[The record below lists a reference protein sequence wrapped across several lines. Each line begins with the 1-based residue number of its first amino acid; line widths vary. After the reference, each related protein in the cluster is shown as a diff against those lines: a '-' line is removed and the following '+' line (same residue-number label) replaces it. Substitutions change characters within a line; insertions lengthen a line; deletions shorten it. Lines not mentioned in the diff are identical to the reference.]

1 MLTVF
6 EKDKPSLLCNIV
18 SSLLSNGS
26 DLLVTGT
33 VNDPI
38 YIQSPSNSGLGSVST
53 TDNNGTATT
62 GDNFGTRNGLGF
74 SDFTY
79 FDSNRLVSADHTSN
93 TDTDDTHRDKDYT
106 NNTNETFNG
115 GHMNGVTPK
124 VNNGIES
131 IHRIKNQGDDYYRH
145 KFLLRLRKKQFYNNF
160 DLGFYLLVKFGG
172 PNTTMGISILND
184 DELLECSQISKFE
197 TYRDV
202 EKWYLQ
208 QYNYLLSQYLKA
220 RSRKGLQTSQV
231 NAYEYKSINESD
243 ETVGYHDY
251 ERHNYAN
258 NGVKYYL
265 NATTQYIKPPEQPT
279 NKINE
284 MCEDKQNYLNGTRL
298 NRKLAKLIPC
308 KNWFDREKLHKKLVE
323 QRHWNPFSIFG
334 SSIPYVSI
342 NQVFNIES
350 SDRYVVGMIK
360 DGVLRRIENNMGISS
375 TNGGTRYDEY
385 EIGNEPKYYN
395 PFYEE
400 YSPNTIMMKYLRRK
414 WIKESKKTTNWN
426 YDPLLNVEALWYINS
441 TGRYLDMSKEVCV
454 LQKCYCTTPDPSVRF
469 NWNDPRN
476 RRDSPRGS
484 MGFMLDYND
493 YKRARSRYIEL
504 DDMRNAKVC
513 KKANRRGGKGQD
525 SGDVEEEIKLAY
537 YSNYFK
543 HNTLR

>member
-38 YIQSPSNSGLGSVST
+38 YIQ
-53 TDNNGTATT
+53 
-62 GDNFGTRNGLGF
+62 
-74 SDFTY
+74 
-79 FDSNRLVSADHTSN
+79 LVSADHTSN

-231 NAYEYKSINESD
+231 NAYE
-243 ETVGYHDY
+243 
-251 ERHNYAN
+251 
-258 NGVKYYL
+258 
-265 NATTQYIKPPEQPT
+265 
-279 NKINE
+279 
-284 MCEDKQNYLNGTRL
+284 
-298 NRKLAKLIPC
+298 KLAKLIPC